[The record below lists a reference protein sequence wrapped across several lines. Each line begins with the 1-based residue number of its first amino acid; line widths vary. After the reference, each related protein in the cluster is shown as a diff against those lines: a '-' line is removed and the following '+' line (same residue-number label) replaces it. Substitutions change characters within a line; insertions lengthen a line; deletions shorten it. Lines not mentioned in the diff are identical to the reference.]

1 MALET
6 LTASLISC
14 GGFASP
20 STRSL
25 IDSMAMTGLS
35 NICSSN
41 RSEVACYS
49 SVKAAVFGLGSAC
62 LATPYPDGAASSIVN
77 ALSHAARLCQADGD
91 SDVAMAAK
99 TALRLCDLST
109 VPRAPA
115 LLFVTRQTST
125 LERSS
130 VQTDASA
137 SAMAVNI
144 QNARSEIAESSRVKE
159 DLNPP
164 NLKRG
169 FKGKSPDD
177 ADDSVEAPPRKKA
190 KTMATNALS
199 TSTTHNVEPAVE
211 NGNPKVINQCAEE
224 DKDQPVQGDAPS
236 DEEPPSNDP
245 NDESM
250 SKATARDVPGPSS
263 DDVVSNDAES
273 EVDLEFP
280 DIVDGGPDSD
290 DE

>member
-25 IDSMAMTGLS
+25 IDSMATTGLS

-49 SVKAAVFGLGSAC
+49 SVKAEVFGLGSAC

-99 TALRLCDLST
+99 TALRLCDLAT

-115 LLFVTRQTST
+115 LLFVTRQTSA
-125 LERSS
+125 LERPS
-130 VQTDASA
+130 VQTNVSA

-144 QNARSEIAESSRVKE
+144 QNARSEIAESQRVVE
-159 DLNPP
+159 DLNSP
-164 NLKRG
+164 NIKRG
-169 FKGKSPDD
+169 FKERSQDD
-177 ADDSVEAPPRKKA
+177 VDDSIEAPPRKKA
-190 KTMATNALS
+190 KTMGTDVLS
-199 TSTTHNVEPAVE
+199 TSTTRDVEPVVE
-211 NGNPKVINQCAEE
+211 NRNPKVIPQVAAEVNDE
-224 DKDQPVQGDAPS
+224 PVQVDATS
-236 DEEPPSNDP
+236 DEE
-245 NDESM
+245 M
-250 SKATARDVPGPSS
+250 IKATAGDVPDPSP
-263 DDVVSNDAES
+263 DDFVSNDAES
-273 EVDLEFP
+273 EADEDFP

>member
-1 MALET
+1 LET

-41 RSEVACYS
+41 RSEVACCS

-62 LATPYPDGAASSIVN
+62 LATPYPDGAASSILN

-99 TALRLCDLST
+99 TALRLCDLSV

-115 LLFVTRQTST
+115 LLFVTRQTSAP
-125 LERSS
+125 ERSS
-130 VQTDASA
+130 VQTDVSA
-137 SAMAVNI
+137 SAMAVSI
-144 QNARSEIAESSRVKE
+144 QNARSEIIESQRVLE
-159 DLNPP
+159 DLNAP

-169 FKGKSPDD
+169 FEGKSQDD
-177 ADDSVEAPPRKKA
+177 VDDSVEAPPRKKA
-190 KTMATNALS
+190 KTMGTDVFS
-199 TSTTHNVEPAVE
+199 TSTTRDVEPVVE
-211 NGNPKVINQCAEE
+211 KRNPKVVTQVVAEVNDE
-224 DKDQPVQGDAPS
+224 PAQVDATS
-236 DEEPPSNDP
+236 DEEMN
-245 NDESM
+245 
-250 SKATARDVPGPSS
+250 KAAAGDVPGASP
-263 DDVVSNDAES
+263 DDIVSNDGES
-273 EVDLEFP
+273 EVDEDFP
-280 DIVDGGPDSD
+280 DIVDGVPDSD